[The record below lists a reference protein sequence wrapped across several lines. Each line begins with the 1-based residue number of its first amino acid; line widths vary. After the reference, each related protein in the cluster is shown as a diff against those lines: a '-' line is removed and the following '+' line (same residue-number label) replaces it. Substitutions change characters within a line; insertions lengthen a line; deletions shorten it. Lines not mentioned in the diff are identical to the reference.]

1 MAEFFTALEQ
11 SHREALESAPV
22 YFVATAPAQGRIN
35 LSPKGMDSLRV
46 LGPTRIAY
54 LDLTGS
60 GNETAAHLLEND
72 RITLMICSFT
82 RNALILRVY
91 GRGRSIQPGDAEW
104 DDLIAH
110 FPVIAGTR
118 QIFSID
124 VETVQTSC
132 GYAVPQMELV
142 AERQTLVK
150 WAEGKGDEGL
160 ADYRSTKNMVS
171 IDGMPTGLHS

>member
-1 MAEFFTALEQ
+1 MAEIFAALEQ
-11 SHREALESAPV
+11 SHREALEAAPV
-22 YFVATAPAQGRIN
+22 YFVATAPAEGRIN

-46 LGPTRIAY
+46 LSPTRLAY

-72 RITLMICSFT
+72 RITLMIYSFN

-91 GRGRSIQPGDAEW
+91 GRGRSVQAGDSEW
-104 DDLIAH
+104 DCLIGK
-110 FPVIAGTR
+110 FPAIAGIR

-132 GYAVPQMELV
+132 GYAVPQMELI

-150 WAEGKGDEGL
+150 WAEGKGEQGL